1 MEDRWRPIKAIRNG
15 LKLKPYTHT
24 PSKIFLFM
32 KSHLWID
39 SRDTR
44 RLETNEVRVRAGRES
59 SQSGADP
66 VSVARKSRKTRAPSL
81 SVGLSLSPGVML
93 WCDVTWHVTP
103 GHVTLVTRAEWQV
116 RYQNYQTDNTARMT
130 PKTRLLTGR
139 DEFTKY
145 TIVFFIHKRN
155 WKIEKFIE

>member
-15 LKLKPYTHT
+15 LKLKPYTRT
-24 PSKIFLFM
+24 LSEIFLFM

-59 SQSGADP
+59 SQSGWPGKCRSQVAKP
-66 VSVARKSRKTRAPSL
+66 GPRHSRSVSV
-81 SVGLSLSPGVML
+81 SVGA
-93 WCDVTWHVTP
+93 WCCDVTWHVTP

-130 PKTRLLTGR
+130 PKTRFLTGR
-139 DEFTKY
+139 EKFTKY
-145 TIVFFIHKRN
+145 TIVFSSISE
-155 WKIEKFIE
+155 IGKFIE